1 MPIIRDKHKSNYTI
15 ISNNALR
22 DTDISIKSRGFL
34 AVILSLPDDWNF
46 TVRGLAKVC
55 GEGLSGTTAAVKEL
69 EGKNYIKRV
78 MRRGK
83 DGRIIDTVYTV
94 YENTESENTESEN
107 TESENTG
114 AENTEQQKTE
124 KNPECEAC
132 GQDENKE
139 EAYGDIFFAPDFNPS
154 AEKPYTENPSTV
166 KPKTEKRALIIKD
179 KENKDIQ
186 MTDIKNPD
194 HTKSNHDRKPY
205 DEKEGHDDK
214 TVCVTDGVGC
224 DEADEV
230 KKTLK
235 NNISYDALAANRP
248 RDVRLIDSIVEL
260 MTETL
265 CTRKKELV
273 ISGSSYKAELV
284 KRRLMSLEAD
294 HIEYVVE
301 CINTMTTKVRNIKKY
316 MLAMLFNAPVTIE
329 GYYCA
334 KFAAGYA

>member
-94 YENTESENTESEN
+94 YENTESENTV
-107 TESENTG
+107 

-132 GQDENKE
+132 GQDENKG

-214 TVCVTDGVGC
+214 AVCVTDGVGC

>member
-107 TESENTG
+107 TE
-114 AENTEQQKTE
+114 QQKTE

-205 DEKEGHDDK
+205 DEKECHDDK
-214 TVCVTDGVGC
+214 TVFVTDGVGC

>member
-94 YENTESENTESEN
+94 YENTV
-107 TESENTG
+107 

-194 HTKSNHDRKPY
+194 HTKSNHDRKLY

>member
-83 DGRIIDTVYTV
+83 DGKIIDTVYTV
-94 YENTESENTESEN
+94 YENTQPENV
-107 TESENTG
+107 
-114 AENTEQQKTE
+114 QPQKTE
-124 KNPECEAC
+124 KNAECEEC
-132 GQDENKE
+132 GRDEIVE
-139 EAYGDIFFAPDFNPS
+139 EADGDIFFAPDFNPS

-194 HTKSNHDRKPY
+194 HTKSNHDGTQPY
-205 DEKEGHDDK
+205 DEKDRLADK
-214 TVCVTDGVGC
+214 AVCAADGVGC
-224 DEADEV
+224 DEEDEV

-235 NNISYDALAANRP
+235 NNISYDVLTANRP
-248 RDVRLIDSIVEL
+248 RDIRLIDSIVEL

-273 ISGSSYKAELV
+273 ISGGSYKAELV

-301 CINTMTTKVRNIKKY
+301 CINTMTTKVRNIYKY
-316 MLAMLFNAPVTIE
+316 MLAMLFNAPLTIE

-334 KFAAGYA
+334 KFSAGYA

>member
-1 MPIIRDKHKSNYTI
+1 MPIIRDKHKSNYTV

-22 DTDISIKSRGFL
+22 DKDISIKSRGFL

-69 EGKNYIKRV
+69 EGKNYIKRF

-94 YENTESENTESEN
+94 YENSELRECRRKNDFCSDDVNREENTKCE
-107 TESENTG
+107 
-114 AENTEQQKTE
+114 
-124 KNPECEAC
+124 ECV
-132 GQDENKE
+132 QDENDE
-139 EAYGDIFFAPDFNPS
+139 VTDGDIFFAPDFNPS
-154 AEKPYTENPSTV
+154 AEKPCTENPSTV

-186 MTDIKNPD
+186 ITDIKNPD
-194 HTKSNHDRKPY
+194 HTKSNQDGKPY
-205 DEKEGHDDK
+205 DEKDGHADK
-214 TVCVTDGVGC
+214 AVCVTDGVGC
-224 DEADEV
+224 DEADEI

-235 NNISYDALAANRP
+235 NNISYDALAANHQ
-248 RDVRLIDSIVEL
+248 RDIRLIDSIVEL

-265 CTRKKELV
+265 CTREKELV

-284 KRRLMSLEAD
+284 KKRFMSLEAD

-316 MLAMLFNAPVTIE
+316 MLAMLFNAPLTIE

-334 KFAAGYA
+334 KFSAGYA